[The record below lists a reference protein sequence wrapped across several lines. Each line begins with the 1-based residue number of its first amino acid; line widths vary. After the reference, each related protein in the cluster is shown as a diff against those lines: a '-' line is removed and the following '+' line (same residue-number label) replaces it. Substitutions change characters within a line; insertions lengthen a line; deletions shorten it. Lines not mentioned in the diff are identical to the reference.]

1 MKTFLVNSLTVGSLM
16 LGAFFFGVWYA
27 DNKNGVNVSDSPRPD
42 EVMRP
47 YWTEPIMESGAPAIY
62 RDFGIVKRLVP
73 DSVRINLFPLTHA
86 QCDSIFKCQK
96 QYRSS
101 K

>member
-27 DNKNGVNVSDSPRPD
+27 DNKNGVNVPDSPRP
-42 EVMRP
+42 
-47 YWTEPIMESGAPAIY
+47 TEILVDPLGAIIAADTSSLSTRQMQWLPAKDDMIQ
-62 RDFGIVKRLVP
+62 V
-73 DSVRINLFPLTHA
+73 NLFPPTHA